1 MCEKMPR
8 SFKLRTRKRSRMS
21 DDNEED
27 GEDSSKHVKQWGN
40 KVFFYADVTT
50 ETVHALYEAV
60 NEANKIAT
68 TCTPAEVH
76 LHLNSQGGDA
86 YAGFA
91 AYHILKKNPL
101 PITTYVDGLV
111 CSAATFLLM
120 VGKKR
125 IASKHAFVLIHQV
138 STGFFGKYNDMID
151 EMQNTHDLMEACRN
165 LYTDHTTMSSERLE
179 ELLKSERAVNAK
191 TCLEDGIVHFIED

>member
-1 MCEKMPR
+1 MSRFM
-8 SFKLRTRKRSRMS
+8 KLQTKKRVRLS
-21 DDNEED
+21 DDNEDDNED
-27 GEDSSKHVKQWGN
+27 ESKHVKQWGN

-50 ETVHALYEAV
+50 ESVHALYEAV
-60 NEANKIAT
+60 NEANKNAT
-68 TCTPAEVH
+68 VSTPSEVH

-101 PITTYVDGLV
+101 PIITYVDGLV

-120 VGKKR
+120 TGKKR
-125 IASKHAFVLIHQV
+125 VASKHAFVLIHQV

-165 LYTDHTTMSSERLE
+165 LYTDHTTMSPQRLE

-191 TCLEDGIVHFIED
+191 TCLDDGIVHLIED